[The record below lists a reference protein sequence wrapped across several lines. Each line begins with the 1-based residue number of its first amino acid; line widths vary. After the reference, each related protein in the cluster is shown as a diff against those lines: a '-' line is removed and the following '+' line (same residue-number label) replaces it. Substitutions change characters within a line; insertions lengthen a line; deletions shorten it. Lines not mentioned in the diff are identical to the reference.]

1 MKGRTSESDP
11 QTCQADRILRNLVH
25 VPRRD
30 DKTAWVLTCPSRVWR
45 VVRCCKAKYQPK
57 KVLFQRER
65 PSMRFK
71 HLRWDRPLPRQ
82 LTQGRFKCATSLG
95 RRNNTLSHNQNQSES
110 LTSTYIHLHIT
121 SKSIILSQ
129 MCFSSYNRRQPC
141 LILVYLGSVFCH
153 VGFSVCAFH
162 LCSESSLERASTRN
176 CTPRRDVN
184 FNLQIQVKSCE
195 IPLDSLCILWG
206 VPSHRIKIY
215 LYVYNYIYI
224 HVYKDN
230 IEIDEIVTD
239 I

>member
-141 LILVYLGSVFCH
+141 WSWCILVLCSVMLGAPFVPSICVQSRRWKGRAPETAHLVVTSTSTCKSKWNH
-153 VGFSVCAFH
+153 VKSHWTPCAFYG
-162 LCSESSLERASTRN
+162 A
-176 CTPRRDVN
+176 
-184 FNLQIQVKSCE
+184 FQVTE
-195 IPLDSLCILWG
+195 
-206 VPSHRIKIY
+206 
-215 LYVYNYIYI
+215 
-224 HVYKDN
+224 
-230 IEIDEIVTD
+230 
-239 I
+239 